1 MRRIFILKTIQEIA
15 INLSVSN
22 TTVRN
27 HLKKLSQDLSKFKQK
42 NVYKIDTEVEKF
54 LKDSILKNRNEDLN
68 SEKQESKDS
77 DMETVLL
84 EKRAEEIFKDNEYLK
99 SEISKKDNLIEDLTI
114 LFKQQ
119 QKLQLDAN
127 KELLKYKR
135 EELKN
140 K

>member
-1 MRRIFILKTIQEIA
+1 MKTIQEIA

>member
-1 MRRIFILKTIQEIA
+1 MKTIQEIA

-99 SEISKKDNLIEDLTI
+99 SEISKQYFIVR
-114 LFKQQ
+114 FK
-119 QKLQLDAN
+119 
-127 KELLKYKR
+127 Y
-135 EELKN
+135 
-140 K
+140 

>member
-1 MRRIFILKTIQEIA
+1 MKTIQEIA

-99 SEISKKDNLIEDLTI
+99 SEISKKDNLIEDLMI

>member
-1 MRRIFILKTIQEIA
+1 MKTIQEIA

-84 EKRAEEIFKDNEYLK
+84 EKRAEEILK
-99 SEISKKDNLIEDLTI
+99 IMNI
-114 LFKQQ
+114 LKA
-119 QKLQLDAN
+119 KLVR
-127 KELLKYKR
+127 KIT
-135 EELKN
+135 
-140 K
+140 

>member
-1 MRRIFILKTIQEIA
+1 MKTIQEIA

-42 NVYKIDTEVEKF
+42 NVYKIDTEVEEF

-135 EELKN
+135 ERN
-140 K
+140 

>member
-1 MRRIFILKTIQEIA
+1 MKTIQEIA

-135 EELKN
+135 ERN
-140 K
+140 

>member
-1 MRRIFILKTIQEIA
+1 MKTIQEIA

-42 NVYKIDTEVEKF
+42 NDYKIDTEVEKF

-99 SEISKKDNLIEDLTI
+99 SEVSKKDNLIEDLTI

-135 EELKN
+135 ERN
-140 K
+140 

>member
-1 MRRIFILKTIQEIA
+1 MKTIQEIA

-114 LFKQQ
+114 LFKQL

>member
-1 MRRIFILKTIQEIA
+1 MKTIQEIA

-99 SEISKKDNLIEDLTI
+99 REISKKDNLIEDLTI

>member
-1 MRRIFILKTIQEIA
+1 MKTIQEIA

-119 QKLQLDAN
+119 QKLELDAN

>member
-1 MRRIFILKTIQEIA
+1 MKTIQEIA

-42 NVYKIDTEVEKF
+42 NVCKIDTEVEKF

>member
-1 MRRIFILKTIQEIA
+1 
-15 INLSVSN
+15 
-22 TTVRN
+22 
-27 HLKKLSQDLSKFKQK
+27 
-42 NVYKIDTEVEKF
+42 

>member
-1 MRRIFILKTIQEIA
+1 MKTIQEIA

-54 LKDSILKNRNEDLN
+54 LEDSILKNRNEDLN

>member
-1 MRRIFILKTIQEIA
+1 MKTIQEIA

-27 HLKKLSQDLSKFKQK
+27 HLKKLSQYLSKFKQK

>member
-1 MRRIFILKTIQEIA
+1 MKTIQEIA

-42 NVYKIDTEVEKF
+42 NVYKIDTEVEKI

>member
-1 MRRIFILKTIQEIA
+1 MKTIQEIA

-42 NVYKIDTEVEKF
+42 NDYKIDTEVEKF

-135 EELKN
+135 ERN
-140 K
+140 

>member
-1 MRRIFILKTIQEIA
+1 MKKINEIA
-15 INLSVSN
+15 ENLNVSN
-22 TTVRN
+22 TTIRN

-42 NVYKIDTEVEKF
+42 NVYKIDTEVEEF

-68 SEKQESKDS
+68 SEKQASKDS

-84 EKRAEEIFKDNEYLK
+84 EKRVEEISKDNEYLK
-99 SEISKKDNLIEDLTI
+99 NEISKKDNLIEDLTI

-135 EELKN
+135 ETD
-140 K
+140 